1 MQEASL
7 NAASVRRPPALP
19 VNAALGFM
27 TTSRQQLLFGL
38 GVSVALLTG
47 IATLIMFF
55 LLNASSRRVAHT
67 LEVQS
72 ASQALMSVLKDM
84 ETGQRGYLL
93 TGSEAYLEPYLRGAD
108 RIRPDFEKLRD
119 LTVDNP
125 EQQEF
130 LRQLE
135 PVIEA
140 RVGHLR
146 EGISLMK
153 SGLANRAFDRVKEGG
168 GKELMDKIR
177 QLITQF
183 CETEERL
190 LRQRQSNE
198 AVSRNVLLGLIIGGL
213 AALSAIAVSVVGSQR
228 RLIAQLQDEARKRE
242 AAEAT
247 LRQAQKTEA
256 VGQLTG
262 GIAHDFN
269 NLLTVILGNLDTIRR
284 RLANADPSVTA
295 PLVRPLDAA
304 LQGARGAAKLTH
316 RLLAFS
322 RQQPLEPKPLD
333 LNKLLRGMSDMLERM
348 VGAPSEMEMV
358 LMGGLWPTFA
368 DANQLE
374 NALINLVVNARDA
387 MPGGGKI
394 TIETANG
401 YLDEAYAARFVDV
414 KPGQYV
420 VLSVTD
426 TGCGI
431 APDILERVFDPFFT
445 TKEPGTGTGLGL
457 SMVHGF
463 VKQSGGHIR
472 IYSEVGQGTTVKIYL
487 PKFIQAASVA
497 AMPASSEPPLTL
509 PMRAKGAET
518 VLVVEDSDAVLEF
531 VISALEDLGYR
542 VLSARSGP
550 EALRALESE
559 EKIDLLFTDV
569 VLPGDITGRELAD
582 RALRTRPGLPILY
595 TTGFSRNAIVHQ
607 GRLDTGVSFLGKPYT
622 QSEVA
627 QWVRAL
633 LDKAQNSSHV
643 ADV

>member
-1 MQEASL
+1 
-7 NAASVRRPPALP
+7 
-19 VNAALGFM
+19 M
-27 TTSRQQLLFGL
+27 TTSRPQLLFGL
-38 GVSVALLTG
+38 GASLVLLTG

-55 LLNASSRRVAHT
+55 LLNASSRWVAHT
-67 LEVQS
+67 LEVQA
-72 ASQALMSVLKDM
+72 ASQALLSVLKDM

-125 EQQEF
+125 EQQQF

-140 RVGHLR
+140 RIGHLR

-153 SGLANRAFDRVKEGG
+153 SGAANRAVDRVKEGG
-168 GKELMDKIR
+168 GSELMDKIR

-190 LRQRQSNE
+190 LRQRQSKE
-198 AVSRNVLLGLIIGGL
+198 AISRNVLLGLIIGGL
-213 AALSAIAVSVVGSQR
+213 AASSAIAVSVVRSQR

-284 RLANADPSVTA
+284 RLANADAAVTA
-295 PLVRPLDAA
+295 PLMRPLEAA
-304 LQGARGAAKLTH
+304 SQGARSAAKLTH

-333 LNKLLRGMSDMLERM
+333 LNKLLRGMSDMLERT

-374 NALINLVVNARDA
+374 NALINLVINARDA

-401 YLDEAYAARFVDV
+401 YLDEAYAARFGDV

-542 VLSARSGP
+542 VLSARNGP

-607 GRLDTGVSFLGKPYT
+607 GRLDGDVNFLGKPYT

-627 QWVRAL
+627 QRVRAL
-633 LDKAQNSSHV
+633 LDEAQNSSQV

>member
-1 MQEASL
+1 M
-7 NAASVRRPPALP
+7 
-19 VNAALGFM
+19 
-27 TTSRQQLLFGL
+27 
-38 GVSVALLTG
+38 
-47 IATLIMFF
+47 
-55 LLNASSRRVAHT
+55 
-67 LEVQS
+67 
-72 ASQALMSVLKDM
+72 
-84 ETGQRGYLL
+84 
-93 TGSEAYLEPYLRGAD
+93 
-108 RIRPDFEKLRD
+108 
-119 LTVDNP
+119 DNP

-153 SGLANRAFDRVKEGG
+153 SGAANRAFDRVKEGG

-213 AALSAIAVSVVGSQR
+213 AALSAIAVSVVRSQR

-295 PLVRPLDAA
+295 PLARPLDAA
-304 LQGARGAAKLTH
+304 LQGVRGAAKLTH

-333 LNKLLRGMSDMLERM
+333 LNKLLRGMSDMLERT

-420 VLSVTD
+420 VLSVT
-426 TGCGI
+426 T
-431 APDILERVFDPFFT
+431 PDAGLRLTSWSASSILSLRRRSRERAQASACPWFMA
-445 TKEPGTGTGLGL
+445 
-457 SMVHGF
+457 S
-463 VKQSGGHIR
+463 SNN
-472 IYSEVGQGTTVKIYL
+472 
-487 PKFIQAASVA
+487 QAA
-497 AMPASSEPPLTL
+497 
-509 PMRAKGAET
+509 
-518 VLVVEDSDAVLEF
+518 
-531 VISALEDLGYR
+531 ISA
-542 VLSARSGP
+542 SIAR
-550 EALRALESE
+550 
-559 EKIDLLFTDV
+559 
-569 VLPGDITGRELAD
+569 LA
-582 RALRTRPGLPILY
+582 
-595 TTGFSRNAIVHQ
+595 
-607 GRLDTGVSFLGKPYT
+607 
-622 QSEVA
+622 
-627 QWVRAL
+627 
-633 LDKAQNSSHV
+633 KAPPSKSICLSSHKRQRLQRYLQR
-643 ADV
+643 ASLPSQFRCAPRGRRLCLWSRTATLFLNLLSPL